1 MSKVVALLKRLFV
14 ENWKMKLI
22 AFIFAFVLW
31 SFVIAENNPSKT
43 KMFKDIPVTFTAAD
57 ELKQKGLT
65 STVPLNELLS
75 TATSVT
81 TQAPAAALQ
90 FLNENMIQL
99 TVDLS
104 SINDV
109 GTYTLP
115 VKGKTTLTQGSISAV
130 EPATVTITV
139 EEIITKEVPVDVQIT
154 GDQSDT
160 LYYGEPL
167 VEPQNVKV
175 TGSRSNVEQVAKAVC
190 TIDVSKMTEPT
201 TASYSVTYVKADDTS
216 LPGNLFSG
224 STSVIV
230 ELPVYPVKEV
240 SIDTEAVKSAVKGLA
255 PGYQITNIMLEPQT
269 VKIAGKQEDIDKITS
284 LTLEPITLENATADV
299 TAEAAVPL
307 PEGVVATVPAKVQ
320 VKLTISQP
328 EIEKVY
334 AGKKIAYKNLG
345 EGLSVQIEPAAI
357 DISVYGTQSAYDS
370 FTSSML
376 KPFVDLSG
384 LGRGV
389 HTGIPVKFEN
399 EPDLGVRAVPAV
411 AAVTVTIS

>member
-1 MSKVVALLKRLFV
+1 MNKVVALLKRLFV

-22 AFIFAFVLW
+22 ALIFAFVLW

-43 KMFKDIPVTFTAAD
+43 KIFKDIPVTFTAAD

-75 TATSVT
+75 TASSVT
-81 TQAPAAALQ
+81 AQAPATALQ

-115 VKGKTTLTQGSISAV
+115 VKGKTTLTQGSIPVV

-167 VEPQNVKV
+167 IEPQNVKV

-216 LPGNLFSG
+216 LPGNLFAG

-240 SIDTEAVKSAVKGLA
+240 GIDTEAVKNTVKGLA

-269 VKIAGKQEDIDKITS
+269 IKIAGKQEDIDKITA
-284 LTLEPITLENATADV
+284 LTLEPITLENATTDITV
-299 TAEAAVPL
+299 EAAVPL
-307 PEGVVATVPAKVQ
+307 PEGVVATIPAKVQ
-320 VKLTISQP
+320 VKLSISQP
-328 EIEKVY
+328 ELEKVY

-345 EGLSVQIEPAAI
+345 DGLSAQIEPASI
-357 DISVYGTQSAYDS
+357 DISVYGTQNAYDS

-384 LGRGV
+384 LGSGV

-411 AAVTVTIS
+411 ATVTVTIS